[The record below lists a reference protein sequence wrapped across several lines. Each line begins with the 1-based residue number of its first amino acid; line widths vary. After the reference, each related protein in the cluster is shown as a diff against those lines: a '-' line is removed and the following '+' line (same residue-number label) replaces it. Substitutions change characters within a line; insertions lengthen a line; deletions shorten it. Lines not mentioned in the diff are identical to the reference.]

1 MHLFYLTIL
10 AAATF
15 IWGWIFY
22 KREYH
27 PQPYKVIAVSFV
39 AGLLT
44 MLPVF
49 GYKYVYV
56 HFFPHLS
63 EIRILEPLVE
73 SAFFEGLLFFFVNM
87 LIVVSILTV
96 FSGLTSLML
105 TLFKYETLQNIKNT
119 LKDGEF
125 EYVTMSSMLALLI
138 FAERLLE
145 ESLDVS
151 ILHTMVGVI
160 MFLAIIE
167 EYVKHLTVRFIDDRR
182 IKDVD
187 DAITLSIVVGLAFS
201 FIETIIYAVNTG
213 DMAIVLPRALLTMP
227 IHLIASGIFGYYY
240 GLAHFAKPI
249 TAAEYKEK
257 KYRIRFKWFHTVLR
271 MKKSDVYEEEKI
283 AQGLVM
289 ATLFHTIANILFELD
304 LAFIT
309 VPLIVAGL
317 MAITYYYKES
327 HFIYRLL
334 HKRAKLK

>member
-1 MHLFYLTIL
+1 MYLFYLTIL
-10 AAATF
+10 AIATF

-22 KREYH
+22 KKEYH
-27 PQPYKVIAVSFV
+27 PQPYKVIAISFI
-39 AGLLT
+39 AGLLA

-63 EIRILEPLVE
+63 EIRILEPLVQ
-73 SAFFEGLLFFFVNM
+73 SAFFDGLLFFFANM
-87 LIVVSILTV
+87 LIVVSLLTA
-96 FSGLTSLML
+96 FSGLISLTL
-105 TLFKYETLQNIKNT
+105 TLFKRETLRNIKDA
-119 LKDGEF
+119 LKDDEF

-145 ESLDVS
+145 EFLNVS

-160 MFLAIIE
+160 MFLAILE
-167 EYVKHLTVRFIDDRR
+167 EYVKHLTVRFVDDRK

-187 DAITLSIVVGLAFS
+187 DAITLSIVVGLAFA

-213 DMAIVLPRALLTMP
+213 DIAIVLPRALLTMP

-249 TAAEYKEK
+249 TAAERKEK
-257 KYRIRFKWFHTVLR
+257 KYRIKFKWFHTILR

-289 ATLFHTIANILFELD
+289 ATLFHTLANLLFELN

-309 VPLIVAGL
+309 VPLIVIGL
-317 MAITYYYKES
+317 IVISYFYKES

-334 HKRAKLK
+334 HKRAKVK